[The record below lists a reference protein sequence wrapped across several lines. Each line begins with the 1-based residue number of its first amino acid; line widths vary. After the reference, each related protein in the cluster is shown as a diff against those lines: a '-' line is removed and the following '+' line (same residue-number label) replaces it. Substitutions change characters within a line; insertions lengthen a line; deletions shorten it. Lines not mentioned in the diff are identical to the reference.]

1 VKQLGGSATHDSP
14 PGDQNQDGNTSEPGS
29 VSVVVPVYNGRAT
42 VDELVRRVDSVLGET
57 GIVYEMILVND
68 GSQDNSWQSIV
79 KLAECYPSV
88 KGLDLMRNYGQ
99 HNALLAGILAAQH
112 EIVVTMDDDLQHRP
126 ENIPTLLDKLREGH
140 DVVYGIPYEQRH
152 GVLRDLAS
160 LITKAALQTVMRA
173 DTARNISAFR
183 AFRTRVR
190 DAFADYQGPFV
201 SIDVLLT
208 WGTVRFAA
216 VPVRHEV
223 RRTGASSYTFRRLVA
238 HAVNMV
244 TGFSTLPLRVASLIG
259 FSFTIVGLVLL
270 AFVLSSYVVYGGSIP
285 GFAFL
290 ASVITIFSG
299 AQLFSLGMIG
309 EYLSRVHF
317 RTMGQPYC
325 VIRDT
330 TGFSHLGCK
339 NRR

>member
-1 VKQLGGSATHDSP
+1 VKDRANHTLTA
-14 PGDQNQDGNTSEPGS
+14 NAI
-29 VSVVVPVYNGRAT
+29 SVVVPVYNGRAT
-42 VDELVRRVDSVLGET
+42 LDELVRRVDSVLGET

-68 GSQDNSWQSIV
+68 GSQDDSWQSIV
-79 KLAECYPSV
+79 KLTEHYPSV

-99 HNALLAGILAAQH
+99 HNALLAGIRAAQH
-112 EIVVTMDDDLQHRP
+112 EIVVTMDDDLQHPP
-126 ENIPTLLDKLREGH
+126 ENIPTLLEKLREGH
-140 DVVYGIPYEQRH
+140 DVVYGIPYKQRH

-160 LITKAALQTVMRA
+160 LITKTALQTAMRA

-223 RRTGASSYTFRRLVA
+223 RRTGTSSYTFRGLVA

-270 AFVLSSYVVYGGSIP
+270 AFVLWSYVVYGGSIP

-325 VIRDT
+325 VIRER
-330 TGFSHLGCK
+330 TGFSRLGSK
-339 NRR
+339 DQR